1 MQKPTFALTLNDL
14 ALLRGYLQGVDLK
27 TLGERCVGSG
37 VDLRV
42 VKSRLD
48 DVMSAVRAVA
58 RHQGQLSCG
67 RILTTRITLPAQEN
81 KVPPESLDEFQ
92 RRVDPSAVYRESEL
106 IDLYKQSL
114 ADDGESP
121 SSLSAL
127 RRQRRNARLIEKQQ
141 EAMRWLES
149 QERRQPSMSDGIA
162 MWLAPKYADRLI
174 ERADVTTFAALIE
187 FIARE
192 GYLWH
197 RRVPGLGEVGAR
209 YVMKWLDDNTSWT
222 DALPL
227 TSRSPKRQIDYQS
240 LMQARMPAFGIV
252 PMDKLTIPPE
262 INGAHGRYRAAGNS
276 NDGETD
282 LGLIISWLAQRAG
295 SPNTGRAYWRDAER
309 LLLYCVVHRRIPIS
323 SLSQEDYAHFLEE
336 FCSNPPPDWR
346 ARRGTERYSDAWR
359 PFEGGL
365 SASSIQSVK
374 RNCDSLLAFMTAH
387 GYLSRMRSASSSC
400 TADFEEWLRLRLAE
414 GTLSEDTTVA
424 GLMNLIGSSRAT
436 AVSQAD

>member
-48 DVMSAVRAVA
+48 DVMSAVRAIA
-58 RHQGQLSCG
+58 RYQGQLSYG
-67 RILTTRITLPAQEN
+67 RILTTRIALSAQGN
-81 KVPPESLDEFQ
+81 TAPSESLDEFQ

-114 ADDGESP
+114 GGDSEGP
-121 SSLSAL
+121 SAL

-149 QERRQPSMSDGIA
+149 QERRQPSTSDGVA

-174 ERADVTTFAALIE
+174 DRADVTTFAALIE

-240 LMQARMPAFGIV
+240 LMQARMPALGIV

-262 INGAHGRYRAAGNS
+262 LNGAHGRYRAAGNS

-295 SPNTGRAYWRDAER
+295 SPNTVRAYMRDAER
-309 LLLYCVVHRRIPIS
+309 LLLYCVIHRGIPIS

-346 ARRGTERYSDAWR
+346 ARRGTERYSEAWR

-387 GYLSRMRSASSSC
+387 GYLSRMRSAPASC
-400 TADFEEWLRLRLAE
+400 TADFEEWLRLRLDE

-424 GLMNLIGSSRAT
+424 GLMNLIG
-436 AVSQAD
+436 